1 MLNHFHLLSV
11 VLSLITLSNILSHT
25 NLEVN
30 QLALENQSASWHE
43 KKSGVFE
50 SKQRKSKKKWQRII
64 ITPFS
69 DTTFLK
75 ENVKNFKQRL
85 HVADY
90 TEAKVVS

>member
-43 KKSGVFE
+43 IKSGVSE
-50 SKQRKSKKKWQRII
+50 SKQEKQEKWQRII

-69 DTTFLK
+69 ETTFLK